1 MPRDA
6 PHIAARALLLG
17 AVAVALAAGP
27 ACRRASARA
36 TTSVQDAP
44 DAGSGCG
51 AARAP
56 ARGETFR
63 TPGGRT
69 FHVWTP
75 TNYDPKVAHPLV
87 VTYHGIGTDGLAFA
101 SWFKMED
108 HVEDAAIVVYP
119 DANRGLWDLDGARD
133 LDFFDALVD
142 ATSRAFCVD
151 RARIHAFGFSYGAKM
166 VHHLG
171 CKRTGR
177 LRAIAAGDGSWAAEE
192 GCGSLPVLVTHR
204 TRDDDELVG
213 WGRGAM
219 TRWLGHN
226 GCAKTTTAPDA
237 LGCVAHDGCK
247 KPVIWCEDTFY
258 DATWPRDWNH
268 TVREEHRDRVWRFF
282 RDLR

>member
-1 MPRDA
+1 MRRSA
-6 PHIAARALLLG
+6 GCGKAAKASP
-17 AVAVALAAGP
+17 AAGD
-27 ACRRASARA
+27 AK
-36 TTSVQDAP
+36 SV
-44 DAGSGCG
+44 
-51 AARAP
+51 
-56 ARGETFR
+56 TV
-63 TPGGRT
+63 GGKKRT
-69 FHVWTP
+69 FLEYVP
-75 TNYDPKVAHPLV
+75 AGYDPQKNYPV
-87 VTYHGIGTDGLAFA
+87 VLTLHGIGATGTDMSQYIEMQTYVAGG
-101 SWFKMED
+101 
-108 HVEDAAIVVYP
+108 AIVEFP
-119 DANRGLWDLDGARD
+119 DGEGGSWDLSGAKD